1 MKTKRCMLT
10 LSLFQGMVEAGSAE
24 AIDANKMIKL
34 FEVTK
39 AVMKVNNIHDTTYM
53 AVIDVLP

>member
-1 MKTKRCMLT
+1 
-10 LSLFQGMVEAGSAE
+10 MVEAGSAE

-53 AVIDVLP
+53 AVIDVHPWGEFLYLSV

>member
-1 MKTKRCMLT
+1 
-10 LSLFQGMVEAGSAE
+10 MVDADSAE

-53 AVIDVLP
+53 AVIDVHPWGEFLYLSV